1 MMNNVERIAKIDK
14 LYLKLRLLV
23 YVIIVMQEYLS
34 KEFTKEEADNVEKL
48 MDERKKL
55 IIFNCT
61 IYR

>member
-1 MMNNVERIAKIDK
+1 MMNNVERIAKIYK

-34 KEFTKEEADNVEKL
+34 KEFTKEGADNVEKL